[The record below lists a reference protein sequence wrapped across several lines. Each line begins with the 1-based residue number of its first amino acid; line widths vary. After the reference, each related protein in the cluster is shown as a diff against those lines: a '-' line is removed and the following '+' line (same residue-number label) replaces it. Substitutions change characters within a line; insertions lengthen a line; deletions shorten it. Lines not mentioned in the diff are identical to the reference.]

1 MAGWLNRKAPG
12 LSVVSMSLPV
22 TDLNQLEGRI
32 VLVCSARDR
41 HNPPTG
47 MRDTLRVVPDAEKT
61 PSHVEIELEFPQM
74 FSTRAHHRTVRLSEE
89 KLAELLAS
97 ERDGTFSVT
106 LDDRLDPAAPQE
118 NE

>member
-1 MAGWLNRKAPG
+1 M
-12 LSVVSMSLPV
+12 
-22 TDLNQLEGRI
+22 TDLSQLEGRI
-32 VLVCSARDR
+32 VLVSSARDR

-47 MRDTLRVVPDAEKT
+47 MRGTLRVRPEPGNRT
-61 PSHVEIELEFPQM
+61 LSVEIELDFPQM
-74 FSTRAHHRTVRLSEE
+74 FSTGAHHRTVRLGDD

-106 LDDRLDPAAPQE
+106 LDDRLDPAAPRD